1 MPESGR
7 TATYV
12 RRSTAKQETEHQR
25 ESIREWLDQHEL
37 RPGDVEAFE
46 EQASGASAERD
57 RFNELVEAIEADEF
71 DDVVIWEISRI
82 ARKGVLAQHFFDA
95 CEDHDVTIH
104 VTNGSVR
111 KIEPDGHGRLVAD
124 IIAAVAAE
132 ERRSL
137 IRRTEAGIQRAKRE
151 GKWVGQV
158 PVGFVRVDG
167 YLRPNLSPDY
177 DDGETGYH
185 DVVDALE
192 EIEAGGSYRSVAD
205 ETPNVTRQTLM
216 NIDKDGERRAWYL
229 GGDIDDDRVR
239 AATES
244 LAEQALSR

>member
-1 MPESGR
+1 MTNTQPGR

-25 ESIREWLDQHEL
+25 ESIREWLDQHDMRVGEV
-37 RPGDVEAFE
+37 DTYE
-46 EQASGASAERD
+46 EQASGASADRD
-57 RFNELVEAIEADEF
+57 RFNDLVDAIKANKY

-82 ARKGVLAQHFFDA
+82 ARKGVLAQQFFDA
-95 CEDHDVTIH
+95 CEERNVTIH

-137 IRRTEAGIQRAKRE
+137 IRRTEAGLQRAKRQ

-158 PVGFVRVDG
+158 PAGFVRVDG
-167 YLRPNLSPDY
+167 YLRPNMSPDY
-177 DDGETGYH
+177 DAGEAGYH
-185 DVVDALE
+185 DIVDALE
-192 EIEAGGSYRSVAD
+192 KIESGESYRSVAQ

-216 NIDKDGERRAWYL
+216 NIDKDDERRAWYL
-229 GGDIDDDRVR
+229 DGEIEDDRVQN
-239 AATES
+239 AVES
-244 LAEQALSR
+244 VDV